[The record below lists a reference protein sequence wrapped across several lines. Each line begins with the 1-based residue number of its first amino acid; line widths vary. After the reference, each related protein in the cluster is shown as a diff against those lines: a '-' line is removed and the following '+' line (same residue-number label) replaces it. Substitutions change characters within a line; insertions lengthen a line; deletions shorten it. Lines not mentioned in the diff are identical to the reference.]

1 MMGDTVN
8 TAARMMAAAGKRQL
22 YSTPSAL
29 DKATTLFRTE
39 MLEPLHVKGKERAL
53 AAYEVCE
60 ETGVRPPEM
69 VRELPFHG
77 RDAEMSMIVTIV
89 TTCARV
95 GRGGIMT
102 ITGDTGI
109 GKSRLIAEVLEE
121 CPGMDTLVLQGE
133 PTVSDN
139 PYWAFRDP
147 MRAFL
152 GIERTTQ
159 EQMAAR
165 LLVSLERDAPD
176 LVELAPLLGDVLH
189 IEVPETETTAALDR
203 KFRPEKAAVAFA
215 ALLSGLDRGPFAVI
229 VEDGHWLDE
238 ASLDLVARLGVAA
251 ADRPWTVIV
260 TARPGERGFE
270 PLGDEIRLGP
280 LADEVIR
287 TIAIEATAAAPL
299 RPDQLDAVVAR
310 ADGSPLFLSE
320 ILKVIREGGNISDL
334 PDSIEAIVSQEIDTL
349 RPLPRKLLRYSS
361 VLGRSFRRVV
371 LDKLLE
377 PEDME
382 FGFGQRAGVDGV
394 SRS

>member
-1 MMGDTVN
+1 MATVGFLKFKGVDSLLEKEGPDSLASELHSLVSHVQEIVDTEEVTFLASDIDENGGKIILTSGVPTSRHDDEGRMLRAMRNILDQESRLSLQGGVNRGHVFSGQIGPLRRRTYTVMGDTVN
-8 TAARMMAAAGKRQL
+8 TAARMMAAAGKSQL

-39 MLEPLHVKGKERAL
+39 VLEPLHVKGKERAL

-133 PTVSDN
+133 PTASDN

-147 MRAFL
+147 VRRLL
-152 GIERTTQ
+152 GIERTSQ
-159 EQMAAR
+159 EAMR
-165 LLVSLERDAPD
+165 VKLVDVLERDAPE
-176 LVELAPLLGDVLH
+176 LVDLAPLLGDVLH
-189 IEVPETETTAALDR
+189 IDIPDTETTAVLDR
-203 KFRPEKAAVAFA
+203 KFRPEKAAEVFA
-215 ALLSGLDRGPFAVI
+215 SLISDVDRGPFAVI

-238 ASLDLVARLGVAA
+238 ASLELVRRPRRGRLPT
-251 ADRPWTVIV
+251 DR
-260 TARPGERGFE
+260 
-270 PLGDEIRLGP
+270 
-280 LADEVIR
+280 
-287 TIAIEATAAAPL
+287 
-299 RPDQLDAVVAR
+299 
-310 ADGSPLFLSE
+310 
-320 ILKVIREGGNISDL
+320 
-334 PDSIEAIVSQEIDTL
+334 
-349 RPLPRKLLRYSS
+349 
-361 VLGRSFRRVV
+361 GR
-371 LDKLLE
+371 
-377 PEDME
+377 
-382 FGFGQRAGVDGV
+382 
-394 SRS
+394 